1 MRLRHQSKIIIAGM
15 LGNMVETFDITLCGL
30 LSLYLAK
37 YLVGNS
43 TEGILIVFFTFFAGY
58 LARPLG
64 AVFIGLFSD
73 MYGRKKILAASILG
87 MGLATAGI
95 GLIPGNDV
103 LGTGSIA
110 LLIVLRIIQSFSC
123 GAEYINSSAFLVECT
138 SKNKGYTGSWSSFG
152 ASFGLLLATLT
163 TLIVANVNETHK
175 ELEWL
180 TWRIPF
186 VLSLLGTSVGLY
198 IRLCIPE
205 SLEFVLYY
213 SDHSKPTLR
222 ELVKQSW
229 QFIIANRTKSALVF
243 ALSSL
248 GVSITFLVFIY
259 APVQA
264 HLYGSFNFKEV
275 IVSNCISLTVM
286 LCCFPLVGKLSDKIT
301 NRFNIVIAAAL
312 GFFILS
318 HPFFYA
324 LSHGNYYSLIITQSL
339 IAIPV
344 AAYAAT
350 VPVVLAEMFPIN
362 LRCTV
367 LSVLYSTAASLS
379 AGLIPF
385 LTLYLVNKTTLS
397 TYPAWLILILVLVVF
412 ILLDRLKKKNLKI
425 RCEEQGVKISSY

>member
-1 MRLRHQSKIIIAGM
+1 MRITHQNRIIIAGM
-15 LGNMVETFDITLCGL
+15 MGNMVETFDITLCGL

-87 MGLATAGI
+87 MGLATAAI

-103 LGTGSIA
+103 LGRGSIA
-110 LLIVLRIIQSFSC
+110 LLILLRIIQSFSC
-123 GAEYINSSAFLVECT
+123 GAEYINSSAYLVECT
-138 SKNKGYTGSWSSFG
+138 TRNKGYSGSWSSFG

-163 TLIVANVNETHK
+163 TLVVANVNEAHK

-213 SDHSKPTLR
+213 SDHSKPTLG
-222 ELVKQSW
+222 ELVKQSG
-229 QFIIANRTKSALVF
+229 QFIAANRIKSLLVF

-248 GVSITFLVFIY
+248 GVSITFLIYIY

-264 HLYGSFNFKEV
+264 HIYGSFNYKEV
-275 IVSNCISLTVM
+275 IVSSCISLTVM
-286 LCCFPLVGKLSDKIT
+286 LCCFPLMGRLSDRIT
-301 NRFNIVIAAAL
+301 NRMNIVIAAAI
-312 GFFILS
+312 GFFVLS

-350 VPVVLAEMFPIN
+350 VPVVLSEMFPIN

-367 LSVLYSTAASLS
+367 LSFLYSIAASLS

-397 TYPAWLILILVLVVF
+397 TYPAWFVLILVLVVL
-412 ILLDRLKKKNLKI
+412 ILLNILKKKETRLI
-425 RCEEQGVKISSY
+425 VGEQGLINPH